1 MIAYSSDWPGKETA
15 MKKADATLASPS
27 RAGPKVD

>member
-1 MIAYSSDWPGKETA
+1 MTAYSSDWPGKETA
-15 MKKADATLASPS
+15 MKKVVAMLASPS